1 MWSSYLGDGVVV
13 DVDDLV
19 EVPGNDLRDLVQFLE
34 IKFPISDEAI
44 ESDGGQVAHSYFIG
58 FSILHYLSTQ
68 VA

>member
-44 ESDGGQVAHSYFIG
+44 ESDGGQVAHSHFIR